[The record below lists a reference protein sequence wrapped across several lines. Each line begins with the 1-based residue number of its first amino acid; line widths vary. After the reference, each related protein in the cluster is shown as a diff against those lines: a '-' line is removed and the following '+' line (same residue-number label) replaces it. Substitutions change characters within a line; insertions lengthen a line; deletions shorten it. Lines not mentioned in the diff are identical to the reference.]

1 MLYCDARVAQ
11 QRTVNAASL
20 FVDNNCGWLAPGLD
34 TAIHADSPF
43 NQLKAALNSES
54 HAVKEC
60 DNATVALTS
69 AGLSGLIASFP
80 ALSSFIRDAFTLQ
93 DGTRISRA
101 NAMCMAANVRGLF
114 LQRGTCAVALPAVA
128 GCTTV
133 HSWHFHIVL
142 VFGRS
147 TRYLAVV
154 LVVVGILHAHG
165 CVWTPCD
172 DCCVMALGQ
181 LWTLHA
187 PCPLVAVHR
196 RAHPGYR
203 RRCIF
208 TTLALSCHRCGV
220 PCVLA
225 ATRLLIAL

>member
-1 MLYCDARVAQ
+1 M
-11 QRTVNAASL
+11 
-20 FVDNNCGWLAPGLD
+20 
-34 TAIHADSPF
+34 
-43 NQLKAALNSES
+43 
-54 HAVKEC
+54 KER
-60 DNATVALTS
+60 DGATVSLTS
-69 AGLSGLIASFP
+69 AGLSDLIASRS
-80 ALSSFIRDAFTLQ
+80 ALSAFIQEAFTLQ
-93 DGTRISRA
+93 DGTRISLGS
-101 NAMCMAANVRGLF
+101 AMGMAANVRGIL
-114 LQRGTCAVALPAVA
+114 LQRGTCAVALPAVQ
-128 GCTTV
+128 CSV
-133 HSWHFHIVL
+133 QRMVDL
-142 VFGRS
+142 CMLMVPRPCMFGFP
-147 TRYLAVV
+147 VEPPGI
-154 LVVVGILHAHG
+154 VVVHVVIGILHAHR